1 MSNMDIFSSF
11 TSDALQFF
19 DNIERLKAS
28 FVGVFGVYAC
38 VALAHIILPGSVI
51 DGYACD
57 RHGNTLTYKING
69 IPVVVLSVL
78 VFHWYAPNKTFFYDN
93 YYHCWFWG
101 NVFGLLGSAV
111 FYYKGRQQPENEIEY
126 GPRSRTKDCPVSSST
141 PSDKAAFWEQGFFR
155 SFYVGLEFN
164 PRHRF
169 VSTDFDWKMWLYL
182 VGAVM
187 LELVVLSTVAANR
200 RENGGHYS
208 VAAVVGGVMWTW
220 FVFEYIYH
228 EHVHLYTYD
237 IFAERLG
244 FKLIWGC
251 LAWYP
256 FFYSIGLRCLV
267 VPLGETFTDI
277 TTTQGCCIV
286 ALFLF
291 GWTLTRGANMQ
302 KYTACRQLHKQS
314 ARAPLLHTCVHPC
327 RRVYVCVSEYVC
339 VWVSV
344 SASACF

>member
-1 MSNMDIFSSF
+1 MATAFMPH
-11 TSDALQFF
+11 
-19 DNIERLKAS
+19 
-28 FVGVFGVYAC
+28 YAEG
-38 VALAHIILPGSVI
+38 PM
-51 DGYACD
+51 
-57 RHGNTLTYKING
+57 
-69 IPVVVLSVL
+69 VL
-78 VFHWYAPNKTFFYDN
+78 V
-93 YYHCWFWG
+93 
-101 NVFGLLGSAV
+101 
-111 FYYKGRQQPENEIEY
+111 
-126 GPRSRTKDCPVSSST
+126 PRACTT
-141 PSDKAAFWEQGFFR
+141 
-155 SFYVGLEFN
+155 
-164 PRHRF
+164 
-169 VSTDFDWKMWLYL
+169 
-182 VGAVM
+182 
-187 LELVVLSTVAANR
+187 
-200 RENGGHYS
+200 GGHYS